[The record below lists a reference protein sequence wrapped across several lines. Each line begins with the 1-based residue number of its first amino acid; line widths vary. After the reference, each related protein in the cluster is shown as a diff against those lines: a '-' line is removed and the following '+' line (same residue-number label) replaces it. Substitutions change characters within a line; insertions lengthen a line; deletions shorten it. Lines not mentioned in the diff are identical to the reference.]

1 MTFCITLHRVRLL
14 VALAASLGCIAL
26 TACDDSHS
34 PGTGKRTR
42 SHRAVTRHNADAPAE
57 TQASPGNI
65 AVNLVSAN
73 DAVGHRNFVNAK
85 KILPRVYTGLQEDIY
100 CGCPYSGKDVDLAA
114 CGYTPRKNA
123 KRAARLEWEHV
134 VPAEHLG
141 SQLQC
146 WQEGGRKAC
155 SGHNPQFDMMEGDL
169 NNLTPSVGEVNGDRS
184 NMSYGVWARN
194 PAHVYGQCAS
204 VPDFQTKIFQ
214 PREEV
219 RGRLGR
225 ISLYMHTRYGL
236 RMSRQDRQLWCAW
249 AKTYPVD
256 TWEKKRDARI
266 VAIQGE
272 GNPLVSDPD
281 ALAKICP

>member
-1 MTFCITLHRVRLL
+1 MTFRITPHRVRRFA
-14 VALAASLGCIAL
+14 ALAASLGCLLL
-26 TACDDSHS
+26 TACDNSHKLSSSKRPRRTASHDTADTVS
-34 PGTGKRTR
+34 PTTG
-42 SHRAVTRHNADAPAE
+42 AGD
-57 TQASPGNI
+57 I
-65 AVNLVSAN
+65 AVDLVSGN
-73 DAVGHRNFVNAK
+73 TAVGHRNFVNAK
-85 KILPRVYTGLQEDIY
+85 KILPRIYSGLEEDIY
-100 CGCPYSGKDVDLAA
+100 CGCPYSGKDVDLNA
-114 CGYTPRKNA
+114 CGYSPRKNA
-123 KRAARLEWEHV
+123 KRAARIEWEHV

-141 SQLQC
+141 SQRQC

-155 SGHNPQFDMMEGDL
+155 SGHDPVFDMMEGDL

-184 NMSYGVWARN
+184 NMSYGIWSRN

-204 VPDFQTKIFQ
+204 VPDFQTKVFQ

-236 RMSRQDRQLWCAW
+236 RMSKQDKQLWCAW
-249 AKTYPVD
+249 ARTSSVD

-281 ALAKICP
+281 AMAKICP